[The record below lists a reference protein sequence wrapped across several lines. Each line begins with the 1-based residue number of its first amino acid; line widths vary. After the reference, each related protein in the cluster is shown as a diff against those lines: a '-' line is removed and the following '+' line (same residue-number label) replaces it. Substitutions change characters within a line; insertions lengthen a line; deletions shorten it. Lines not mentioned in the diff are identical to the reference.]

1 MVAENVPKL
10 LPVSSKN
17 PKKTSK
23 EKKTKTK
30 QTWFSIFMLQKSWNR
45 NPERST
51 GKGYFIFVGTRVRLT
66 KNMGQGES
74 AVETLAKVQ
83 GH

>member
-17 PKKTSK
+17 PKKTRGG
-23 EKKTKTK
+23 EKNNPG
-30 QTWFSIFMLQKSWNR
+30 FSNFMLQKSWNR
-45 NPERST
+45 NPERSM
-51 GKGYFIFVGTRVRLT
+51 GKGDFIFVGTRVRLT

>member
-1 MVAENVPKL
+1 MMVAENVPKL

-17 PKKTSK
+17 PKKTSGGG
-23 EKKTKTK
+23 KKPG
-30 QTWFSIFMLQKSWNR
+30 FSIFMLEKSWNR
-45 NPERST
+45 NLERST
-51 GKGYFIFVGTRVRLT
+51 GKGDFIFVGTRVRLT